1 MSRCL
6 LIAICQ
12 AYNNSSSFL
21 VQNAY
26 KQKWIEAEVRYF
38 KWLTVLSVMLEY
50 LDVYLHGWIFCLAE
64 NFRI

>member
-1 MSRCL
+1 MCL

-21 VQNAY
+21 GQNAY
-26 KQKWIEAEVRYF
+26 KQKWIEAKVRYF
-38 KWLTVLSVMLEY
+38 KWLAVLSAMLEY